1 METRKE
7 KEIAFHNQRE
17 LDRQVLSEEEFQK
30 KYSNKKW
37 YSVTRRSSEYLS
49 EWLSRN
55 CPGRTA
61 LDYCCGLGGVSLQ
74 MARCGAFVHGIDI
87 SAESVQTAQK
97 RLADSGFAQTS
108 AFRVMDAEN
117 LEFENDT
124 FDIIVCSGVLH
135 HLDIYRAY
143 PQLARVLK
151 PEGRILCLEALGY
164 NPVIALYRKWTPH
177 LRTDWEA
184 DHILTLRDVNLSRT
198 WFGAVNVR
206 YFHLFSILGVAFRGT
221 SFFDRA
227 LSILDRLDDVAL
239 RIPGIRL
246 LAWQMMF
253 ELSKPVK

>member
-17 LDRQVLSEEEFQK
+17 RDRQVLDEEAFRK

-37 YSVTRRSSEYLS
+37 YSITRRSSEYLS
-49 EWLSRN
+49 DWLNRN

-87 SAESVQTAQK
+87 SAESVQTAE
-97 RLADSGFAQTS
+97 RLLSDCGYGNTS
-108 AFRVMDAEN
+108 SFRVMDAEN
-117 LEFENDT
+117 LEFESNT

-135 HLDIYRAY
+135 HLDIKLAY

-151 PEGRILCLEALGY
+151 PEGKILCMEALGY
-164 NPVIALYRKWTPH
+164 NPVITLYRKWTPH

-184 DHILTLRDVNLSRT
+184 DHILTLREVNLARSC
-198 WFGAVNVR
+198 FGAVDVS

-221 SFFDRA
+221 SFFNGA
-227 LSILDRLDDVAL
+227 LSILDRMDDVIL
-239 RIPGIRL
+239 KVPGIRL
-246 LAWQMMF
+246 MAWQMIF